1 MYVYL
6 AKYAKTHCTTWVS
19 LKNHTRNQ
27 THKNL
32 WTYFQCGPFVIVLDV
47 YGQFHTKT
55 ETCTST
61 HMHKHTHTNAHSHKY
76 THTHIHTQLL
86 FYSKLSSLNYL

>member
-47 YGQFHTKT
+47 HGQNFTQRQKYAQAHTCT
-55 ETCTST
+55 NTHIQMHTHTST
-61 HMHKHTHTNAHSHKY
+61 HTHTY
-76 THTHIHTQLL
+76 THSYFFIQ
-86 FYSKLSSLNYL
+86 NYLH